1 MYSSATDDPF
11 NALPRG
17 GENLLIDETTRRR
30 YPAAPTGALLLT
42 SAPFAWSGIIVEQ
55 HRLPPAEMPEHSVI
69 GHGIS
74 VNVGAQPT
82 SFAWTRR
89 RDGWDDQPTH
99 PGHCRILTHGE
110 SHPSRWL
117 QTYNEISLIIR
128 PQFVADVVRDGLAAE
143 RIAFVSRHS
152 VVDPVIADFATTFR
166 AELTAD
172 TPNGVMYAETLTVAL
187 VLHLLANYGVA
198 KPKVPSPRGKL
209 TAFQL
214 RAVLECIESQLADD
228 VSLLTL
234 AHRAHISPFHFA
246 RLFRATVGMPPHR
259 FVLRLRLEKASRL
272 IKAGKMTL
280 AQVAAEC
287 GFHDQPH
294 FTRAFQRRFRITPAM
309 YPRSPQHDANRLSKF
324 LQ

>member
-1 MYSSATDDPF
+1 MNPSALRPTALTASRHAGQDVLVDAATGTPF
-11 NALPRG
+11 
-17 GENLLIDETTRRR
+17 
-30 YPAAPTGALLLT
+30 PAARIGSLLRSSL
-42 SAPFAWSGIIVEQ
+42 PLGWRGIIVEQ

-82 SFAWTRR
+82 SFAWGRR
-89 RDGWDDQPTH
+89 RHGWDDRPTN
-99 PGHCRILTHGE
+99 PGHCRILTYGE
-110 SHPSRWL
+110 SHPTRWL
-117 QTYNEISLIIR
+117 QTYNEVSLIIT
-128 PQFVADVVRDGLAAE
+128 PEFVADVVRDGLAPD
-143 RIAFVSRHS
+143 RIEFVSRHS
-152 VVDPVIADFATTFR
+152 VVDSVIADFATTFR
-166 AELTAD
+166 AELSAD
-172 TPNGVMYAETLTVAL
+172 APNGLMYAETLTVGL

-234 AHRAHISPFHFA
+234 ADRAHISPFHFA

-259 FVLRLRLEKASRL
+259 FVLRLRLERASRL
-272 IKAGKMTL
+272 IRAGKMTL

-294 FTRAFQRRFRITPAM
+294 FTRAFQRRFCVTPAM
-309 YPRSPQHDANRLSKF
+309 YARRPQHTNRLSKF

>member
-1 MYSSATDDPF
+1 MYSIATDDPF
-11 NALPRG
+11 NALPRA
-17 GENLLIDETTRRR
+17 GENLLIDKMTRRR

-42 SAPFAWSGIIVEQ
+42 SAPFGWSGIIVEQ

-74 VNVGAQPT
+74 INVGAQPT

-128 PQFVADVVRDGLAAE
+128 PQFVADVVRHGLAAD
-143 RIAFVSRHS
+143 RIEFASRHS
-152 VVDPVIADFATTFR
+152 VVDPVIADFATTFC

-172 TPNGVMYAETLTVAL
+172 APNGVMYAETLTVGL
-187 VLHLLANYGVA
+187 VLHLLANYGIGKA
-198 KPKVPSPRGKL
+198 KVPSPRGKL
-209 TAFQL
+209 NAFQL

-234 AHRAHISPFHFA
+234 AQRAHISPFHFA
-246 RLFRATVGMPPHR
+246 RLFRATVGVPPHR
-259 FVLRLRLEKASRL
+259 FVLRLRLERASRL
-272 IKAGKMTL
+272 MKAGKMTL
-280 AQVAAEC
+280 AQIALEC

-294 FTRAFQRRFRITPAM
+294 FTRAFQRRFRMTPAM
-309 YPRSPQHDANRLSKF
+309 YLGRPQRANRLSKF